1 MYHYIILKTKFADWH
16 WWGTYLVPGVLVSG
30 FQGHIIP
37 LPTTPFF
44 LDTLFTMYLVLY
56 LNWLSTKFC
65 LEMIWK
71 HFIWFLQV
79 KASLFAAGCF
89 SELSDDFACTVLE
102 MLVNMLTVSETSPAV
117 RLAGARVL
125 AKIGCSYSVTNR
137 AYQVL
142 VLFCFCFS
150 FKYTWKSLTKKE
162 NYTHGNLHKRIDLV
176 SVWDAMLL
184 FFYFILFFSFATKE
198 PGNAKRPFWG
208 LSQVT
213 YDMII
218 LHAMGWYFG
227 FWQIYI

>member
-1 MYHYIILKTKFADWH
+1 MYHYIIWKTKFADWH
-16 WWGTYLVPGVLVSG
+16 WWWTYLVPGVLVSG

-44 LDTLFTMYLVLY
+44 LDTLSTMYLVLY
-56 LNWLSTKFC
+56 LNWLSTKKF

-71 HFIWFLQV
+71 NFIWFLQV

-102 MLVNMLTVSETSPAV
+102 MLVNMLTLSETSPAV

-142 VLFCFCFS
+142 VLFRFCFS

-162 NYTHGNLHKRIDLV
+162 NHTHGNLHKGCRFSFCV
-176 SVWDAMLL
+176 RCHATL
-184 FFYFILFFSFATKE
+184 FLFYFIFFFC
-198 PGNAKRPFWG
+198 NKR
-208 LSQVT
+208 T
-213 YDMII
+213 RRC
-218 LHAMGWYFG
+218 
-227 FWQIYI
+227 